1 RWARYEAKR
10 AAVEEGHQKLQAT
23 MLTPTPET
31 NAYLTSLGSSALKTG
46 TTAAQLLRRPELSYM
61 DIARL
66 LGWDDPGI
74 DVREELSVST
84 KYEGYITKQQER
96 IRRQQKME
104 TTQLAD
110 DLPYDTLRGIS
121 IEARQKLQQ
130 IKPATLGQASRVSGV
145 SPADI
150 TVLMI
155 YLEQQ
160 RRQGVHHDA

>member
-1 RWARYEAKR
+1 
-10 AAVEEGHQKLQAT
+10 
-23 MLTPTPET
+23 
-31 NAYLTSLGSSALKTG
+31 
-46 TTAAQLLRRPELSYM
+46 
-61 DIARL
+61 
-66 LGWDDPGI
+66 
-74 DVREELSVST
+74 
-84 KYEGYITKQQER
+84 
-96 IRRQQKME
+96 ME

-110 DLPYDTLRGIS
+110 DLPYDTLCGIS

-160 RRQGVHHDA
+160 RRQGVNYDA